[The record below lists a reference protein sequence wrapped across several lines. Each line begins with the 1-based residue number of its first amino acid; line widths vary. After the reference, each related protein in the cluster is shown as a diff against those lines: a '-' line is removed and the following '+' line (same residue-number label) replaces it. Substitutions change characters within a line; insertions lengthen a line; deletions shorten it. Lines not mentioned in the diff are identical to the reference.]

1 MDGCCVLADA
11 LGFGGKTDDRPTQ
24 LQNMD
29 GETVATVLELHEAP
43 VPLIVPTVLGLHSDK
58 HI

>member
-1 MDGCCVLADA
+1 MDVAFWLMRSDWGQNRRS
-11 LGFGGKTDDRPTQ
+11 TDTATTEY
-24 LQNMD
+24 